1 MTNLTFYLSLLLGLG
16 LVTACLANEC
26 YVCENQESN
35 HDKCIKTTRQC
46 LQSEGK
52 KKAYV

>member
-52 KKAYV
+52 TKAYV